1 MQACVF
7 HVSLYI
13 CWAVIS
19 STRRKQ
25 LVLAHREYHMEVTL
39 RLSRKL
45 LLVTL
50 YQIPRPDHPP
60 PPYVKCSKVGGDR
73 LKSQK
78 SLLIELAIAFNSTS
92 DTGDTWQV
100 VLIKTS
106 TTYSITGQMYTN
118 LSTSIW
124 PFHKNS
130 LELKSS
136 PALIVRSVS
145 NHSQLF
151 AAAVRLVHIL
161 TVVVI
166 FYLSNAQCNVENEK

>member
-1 MQACVF
+1 MCLPRVTIYMLGRHQQYKTEAVGTGTQRVP
-7 HVSLYI
+7 HVSHSQIITEATTSNTLSDSATRPSAPSI
-13 CWAVIS
+13 CQMFKGW
-19 STRRKQ
+19 RRSAQ
-25 LVLAHREYHMEVTL
+25 V
-39 RLSRKL
+39 
-45 LLVTL
+45 
-50 YQIPRPDHPP
+50 P
-60 PPYVKCSKVGGDR
+60 
-73 LKSQK
+73 K